1 MARCNRIDAHTCP
14 YIMAPATCLTLL
26 DSTKPCRAAFAV
38 TTSSGVRG
46 RGGRRGTNVI
56 IFCPTAMKPTF
67 AKAVT
72 ARIGFCGTSVIE
84 NKCFGILPRRRQVS
98 SGSSNAGDANTSG
111 MTRGRCGTLDISL
124 HSRCGGKVTSCD
136 YRTSRRDTQTVV
148 AALLV
153 LDVLGMV
160 FVADAREPILS
171 TFK

>member
-1 MARCNRIDAHTCP
+1 MSVYYCSSYVPHFARCLPAMPCTYCGA
-14 YIMAPATCLTLL
+14 YIPWREGKRWA
-26 DSTKPCRAAFAV
+26 KRYE
-38 TTSSGVRG
+38 RHY
-46 RGGRRGTNVI
+46 
-56 IFCPTAMKPTF
+56 IFPTAMKPTF

-72 ARIGFCGTSVIE
+72 ARIGFCGISVIE
-84 NKCFGILPRRRQVS
+84 NRCFGILPRRRQVS

-111 MTRGRCGTLDISL
+111 ITRGRCGTLDISL

-171 TFK
+171 TFR